1 MRHCYAWFFL
11 LFSLFG
17 CSDGSEPREP
27 EEVTIDAFNVALA
40 GAFIPYEDER
50 RQPIADAIASHDA
63 DVLCLQEVWTQTDK
77 ELIRDAAAENYPH
90 AAFFEND
97 LDTLL
102 DDPTDQEGNVPPAPT
117 TVPCPDVEVFEGMT
131 VEDQM
136 NDAVDC
142 VSEFCST
149 MPGSEDGQTT
159 SAACASDSCSLAVAG
174 LLLGNAEQQ
183 RCYACVVTQL
193 PTSTF
198 GDIRESCTTIVNQD
212 LAFSGQNGVMILSK
226 YPLENEGEWVI
237 PGTWNRRTILRATV
251 KLPGGADLDTYCNHL
266 TPIFDDFTF
275 PYTGQYGEGNTD
287 AAGWQ
292 AEQELQ
298 AEKLIAHVEATS
310 GSRPAVIL
318 GDFNAGLAFPDQN
331 IVGEG
336 EPTFE
341 RLAAAYTP
349 AYTDD
354 YTPQCTFCSENL
366 VTGTESD
373 VWIDHV
379 LLHELDA
386 DAVVD
391 TERVFDEDV
400 VSIQGVGTVPLS
412 DHYGIRSV
420 IAVP

>member
-1 MRHCYAWFFL
+1 MKHWYAWLFL
-11 LFSLFG
+11 SFALVG
-17 CSDGSEPREP
+17 CSDSSEPREL
-27 EEVTIDAFNVALA
+27 EEVTIDTFNVALA

-63 DVLCLQEVWTQTDK
+63 DVLCLQEVWTQADK
-77 ELIRDAAAENYPH
+77 ELIRDAVAENYPH
-90 AAFFEND
+90 VAVFEND
-97 LDTLL
+97 LDRLP
-102 DDPTDQEGNVPPAPT
+102 DDPTDQEGNVPPTPT
-117 TVPCPDVEVFEGMT
+117 TVPCPDVEVLEGVT
-131 VEDQM
+131 IEDQM

-142 VSEFCST
+142 VSENCST
-149 MPGSEDGQTT
+149 MPGSEDGRTE
-159 SAACASDSCSLAVAG
+159 SATCASDSCSLAVAG

-198 GDIRESCTTIVNQD
+198 GDIRGSCTTIVNQD
-212 LAFSGQNGVMILSK
+212 LAFNGQNGVMILSK
-226 YPLENEGEWVI
+226 YPLENKGEWVI

-275 PYTGQYGEGNTD
+275 PYTGQYGEGKTG

-298 AEKLIAHVEATS
+298 TEKLVAHVEATS

-318 GDFNAGLAFPDQN
+318 GDFNAGLTFPDQN

-341 RLAAAYTP
+341 RLAGAYTP

-354 YTPQCTFCSENL
+354 YTPQCTFCSDNL
-366 VTGTESD
+366 LTGAESD

-379 LLHELDA
+379 FLHELDA
-386 DAVVD
+386 DAVID
-391 TERVFDEDV
+391 TERVFDEAV
-400 VSIQGVGTVPLS
+400 VPIEGVGTVPLS
-412 DHYGIRSV
+412 DHYGMRSV